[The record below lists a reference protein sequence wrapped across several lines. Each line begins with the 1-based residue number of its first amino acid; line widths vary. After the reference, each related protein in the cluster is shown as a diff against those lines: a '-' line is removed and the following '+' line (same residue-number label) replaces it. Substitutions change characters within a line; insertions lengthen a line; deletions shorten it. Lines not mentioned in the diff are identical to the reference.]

1 MKTLLWS
8 VVVVSGDGGG
18 LPAVDTGAGGG
29 EVVRW

>member
-18 LPAVDTGAGGG
+18 LPAVVTGQG
-29 EVVRW
+29 VVRW